1 MAIGLLGRKVG
12 MTQIFDDAGQAIPV
26 TVIQAGPC
34 HILQLR
40 TPERD
45 GYEAIQVGYLDKSRQ
60 RATRAER
67 GHVARLESKRQ
78 KLLAAAG
85 IQTLP
90 KANCE
95 PKRYIK
101 EFRHPI
107 SGYSVGQ
114 VLTVEV
120 FKDVAAVDVTGTTKG
135 RGFSGVMRRHGF
147 SGQRASHGVKKV
159 HRHPGST
166 GCNTSPGRVVPGRRM
181 AGHYG
186 HERRTIRNLKLVKID
201 PENNLLLVKG
211 AVPGPVGGVVMIRAT
226 NKVG

>member
-1 MAIGLLGRKVG
+1 MALGLLGRKVG
-12 MTQIFDDAGQAIPV
+12 MTQIFDDAGRAIPV

-45 GYEAIQVGYLDKSRQ
+45 GYEAIQLGYLDKSRE
-60 RATRAER
+60 RASRAER

-90 KANCE
+90 KADCE
-95 PKRYIK
+95 PKRVIK

-107 SGYSVGQ
+107 EGYTVGQ
-114 VLTVEV
+114 VLTVDL
-120 FKDVAAVDVTGTTKG
+120 FKDVAAVDITGMTKG
-135 RGFSGVMRRHGF
+135 RGFTGVIKRHGF

-186 HERRTIRNLKLVKID
+186 NEKCTIRNLKLVKID
-201 PENNLLLVKG
+201 PEHHLLLVKG
-211 AVPGPVGGVVMIRAT
+211 AVPGPVGGVVIIRAT

>member
-12 MTQIFDDAGQAIPV
+12 MTQIFDDAGRAISV

-34 HILQLR
+34 HVLQLR
-40 TPERD
+40 TTERD
-45 GYEAIQVGYLDKSRQ
+45 GYEAIQVGYLDKSRE

-107 SGYSVGQ
+107 EGYSVGQ
-114 VLTVEV
+114 VLTVEL

-135 RGFSGVMRRHGF
+135 RGFAGVMKRHGYA
-147 SGQRASHGVKKV
+147 GQRASHGVKKV

-186 HERRTIRNLKLVKID
+186 HERCTIRNLKVIKID
-201 PENNLLLVKG
+201 PETHVLLVRG
-211 AVPGPVGGVVMIRAT
+211 AVPGPVGGVVLIRPT

>member
-12 MTQIFDDAGQAIPV
+12 MTQIFDEAGRAIPV

-34 HILQLR
+34 HVLQLR
-40 TPERD
+40 TTERD
-45 GYEAIQVGYLDKSRQ
+45 GYEAIQLGYLDKSRE

-107 SGYSVGQ
+107 EGYSVGQ
-114 VLTVEV
+114 VLTVEL

-135 RGFSGVMRRHGF
+135 RGFSGVVKRHGYA
-147 SGQRASHGVKKV
+147 GQRASHGVKKV

-166 GCNTSPGRVVPGRRM
+166 GCNTSPGRVVRGRRM

-186 HERRTIRNLKLVKID
+186 HERCTIRNLKVIKIY
-201 PENNLLLVKG
+201 PEDHVLLVRG
-211 AVPGPVGGVVMIRAT
+211 AVPGPVGGVVLIRPT